1 MTKDREGEKRKLNN
15 LDLRVNRGFELMI
28 NESNMGDN
36 SSKPKTFQIRFGKM
50 LSLFSREMH
59 INFDFYF
66 NIIKK

>member
-1 MTKDREGEKRKLNN
+1 MTKDREGEKRKLNK
-15 LDLRVNRGFELMI
+15 LDLRVNRGFELMM
-28 NESNMGDN
+28 NKNNRRDN
-36 SSKPKTFQIRFGKM
+36 LSKPKTFQISFGKM